1 MKRQNLRR
9 WVLALLSA
17 FVVVV
22 FPLSGTAKDAVQN
35 ALDSQIE
42 AQILA
47 NRTELSAGEQA
58 TSFKFTR
65 TAFAQPIPNL
75 DRQRRRVFSFG
86 DRLFNTQWVQ
96 APGSVPSLDGL
107 GPLFNRSSCAGCHIR
122 VGRGRPPIAG
132 ETRMRSKLIRLSI
145 PGENAQGGPLPHPV
159 YGAQLQEQGILGV
172 SAEGKTQITWT
183 EEIDQF
189 ADGTTFSL
197 RKPSYEFTEL
207 GYGPLGDDVLFS
219 PRVSPAVFGLGLL
232 ENIPE
237 ADILQ
242 QVDPDDLD
250 GDGISGR
257 PNYVW
262 SEESQ
267 TKMLG
272 RLGWKANEP
281 TLKQQIAGAFSGDI
295 GLTTPM
301 FANSSCSE
309 QQADCQAAAT
319 LGDPLDV
326 SGEFLDK
333 VTTYLSLL
341 AVPARRNVEGA
352 LEQRGERLFYQ
363 GQCASCHLPQQV
375 TGNGSVHE
383 EYNNK
388 TIHAYT
394 DLLLHDMGPA
404 LSDMR
409 PDFEASGQEWRTP
422 PLWGIGLVGTTNNHT
437 FYLHDGRARN
447 LLEAILWHDGEAHE
461 SKEFVR
467 QLNADDRDAL
477 IAFVASL

>member
-1 MKRQNLRR
+1 MKRQHL
-9 WVLALLSA
+9 WKWGLALLSA
-17 FVVVV
+17 LVVIV
-22 FPLSGTAKDAVQN
+22 FPLIGMAEDGLEA
-35 ALDSQIE
+35 ALDAQLE
-42 AQILA
+42 AQIRE
-47 NRTELSAGEQA
+47 NRTELSAGEHA

-96 APGSVPSLDGL
+96 APGSVATLDGL
-107 GPLFNRSSCAGCHIR
+107 GPLFSRNSCAGCHIR
-122 VGRGRPPIAG
+122 DGRGRPPLAD
-132 ETRMRSKLIRLSI
+132 ETRMLSKLIRLSV
-145 PGENAQGGPLPHPV
+145 PGKNELGGPLPHPV
-159 YGAQLQEQGILGV
+159 YGSQLQEQGILGV

-183 EEIDQF
+183 EETDQLD
-189 ADGTTFSL
+189 DGTTFSL

-207 GYGPLGDDVLFS
+207 GYGPLGEDVLFS
-219 PRVSPAVFGLGLL
+219 PRVAPAVFGLGLL

-242 QVDPDDLD
+242 QADPEDLD

-257 PNYVW
+257 PNTVW
-262 SEESQ
+262 SEEAQ

-281 TLKQQIAGAFSGDI
+281 TLKQQIAGAFNGDI
-295 GLTTPM
+295 GLTTPV
-301 FANSSCSE
+301 FEDSSCS
-309 QQADCQAAAT
+309 QMQADCQAAAT
-319 LGDPLDV
+319 LGDSLDV
-326 SGEFLDK
+326 SSEFLDK
-333 VTTYLSLL
+333 ITTYVSLL
-341 AVPARRNVEGA
+341 AVPARRNVNGV
-352 LEQRGERLFYQ
+352 LEQQGERLFYQ

-375 TGNGSVHE
+375 TGNSSIHE
-383 EYNNK
+383 EYNNQ

-404 LSDMR
+404 LSDSR

-422 PLWGIGLVGTTNNHT
+422 PLWGVGLFETTNHHT

-447 LLEAILWHDGEAHE
+447 LLEAILWHDGEAHK

-467 QLNADDRDAL
+467 RLNADDRAAL